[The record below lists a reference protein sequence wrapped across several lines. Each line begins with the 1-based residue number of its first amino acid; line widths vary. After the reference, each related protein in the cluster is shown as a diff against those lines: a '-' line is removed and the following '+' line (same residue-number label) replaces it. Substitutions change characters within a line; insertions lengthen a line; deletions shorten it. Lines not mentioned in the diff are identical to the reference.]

1 MWESREEKAAE
12 ELENICL
19 QISIFPPP
27 DFHFLFSRFPFSL
40 LQISI
45 FSPQISISN
54 TFIER
59 EKTIYI
65 CVVRFK
71 NYVENHQCWFD
82 QPRIMRTTT
91 YLV

>member
-40 LQISI
+40 LQIFI
-45 FSPQISISN
+45 FSSPDFYFLSSD
-54 TFIER
+54 FYFKHFHRER
-59 EKTIYI
+59 EDNIYL
-65 CVVRFK
+65 CCEVQK
-71 NYVENHQCWFD
+71 
-82 QPRIMRTTT
+82 
-91 YLV
+91 